1 MYIRANKSPNS
12 PRKAIQIVESV
23 RHGKSVSTRIIQHIG
38 VAYSDE
44 EVQQMRALGAKII
57 ESLEQERAK
66 KASSQ
71 TLLFPDFCTYEHQ
84 LSL

>member
-1 MYIRANKSPNS
+1 MLPIAFLPVFRYNVFMYIRANKSPNS

-44 EVQQMRALGAKII
+44 EEQQMRALGAKII
-57 ESLEQERAK
+57 ESLA
-66 KASSQ
+66 
-71 TLLFPDFCTYEHQ
+71 
-84 LSL
+84 